1 MTLRSL
7 IDAVWRVFERVGN
20 GAHAVQLPTT
30 DIRSAELAAY
40 FTHCKLQNAHLK
52 LALQVAM
59 TNFYNRKLFASCASF
74 AHRLLEL
81 DPPAKTAT
89 RARQVLAACEQNP
102 EDAQAIT
109 YDPRNPFDLCPA
121 TFTPIYR
128 GTQSIVCPY
137 TDAKF
142 AVECE
147 GQLSPVGDL
156 ALIGKTASG
165 LMCSHTQRS

>member
-1 MTLRSL
+1 MP
-7 IDAVWRVFERVGN
+7 DARD
-20 GAHAVQLPTT
+20 AVQLPAT

-59 TNFYNRKLFASCASF
+59 SQFYNRKLYASCASF

-81 DPPAKTAT
+81 DPPPKVAT
-89 RARQVLAACEQNP
+89 RARQVLAACEQDP
-102 EDAQAIT
+102 TDSQSIT
-109 YDPRNPFDLCPA
+109 YDPRNPFDLCPT

-128 GTQSIVCPY
+128 GSKSVACPY

-142 AVECE
+142 IVECE